1 MPNQIDVNA
10 LTGLKDYN
18 VVSLAACVSLT
29 LSVQGVKGQGSKSYK
44 VIIALLLTQFLC
56 LHVFDI
62 DILLE
67 FWFSTCQENG
77 YGA

>member
-18 VVSLAACVSLT
+18 VVSLTACVSLT
-29 LSVQGVKGQGSKSYK
+29 LSVQGARGQGSKSYK

-56 LHVFDI
+56 LHVFD
-62 DILLE
+62 L
-67 FWFSTCQENG
+67 
-77 YGA
+77 